1 MKKAPDAS
9 DRVWLKR
16 FFRLSRPMRAYFRP
30 RFFGMDNIDP
40 DKPSLF
46 VGNHPLF
53 ALDYPLMAAELY
65 EKKGIVLH
73 PLGDHWHFRIPIW
86 RFFMSRIGT
95 VDGTPENCSRLMD
108 AGEHIVVFPG
118 GAREAFK
125 RKREAHKLIWKN
137 RTGFARL
144 AIKHGFRII
153 PFASKG
159 ADHVYSILL
168 DGRDVMASPL
178 GRFLNRTG
186 IAPLIRNGEMIP
198 PLVRG
203 VGPTLLPRPERF
215 FFAFGEPIET
225 RRFQGAYQDRQAL
238 LALRR
243 EVEES
248 LKTQI
253 GILLYVLGQDRDDGY
268 LRRLLNRL

>member
-1 MKKAPDAS
+1 MENQHEFDPGT
-9 DRVWLKR
+9 LEL
-16 FFRLSRPMRAYFRP
+16 FFKLIAPMRAYFRP

-40 DKPSLF
+40 AKPSLF

-53 ALDYPLMAAELY
+53 AVDYPLMAAELY

-73 PLGDHWHFRIPIW
+73 PLGDHWHFKIPIW
-86 RFFMSRIGT
+86 KTLIRSIGA

-118 GAREAFK
+118 GARETFK
-125 RKREAHKLIWKN
+125 RKSEAHQLIWKQ
-137 RTGFARL
+137 RTGFARM
-144 AIKHGFRII
+144 AIKHGFQIV
-153 PFASKG
+153 PFANKG
-159 ADHVYSILL
+159 ADNVYDILL

-178 GRFLNRTG
+178 GR
-186 IAPLIRNGEMIP
+186 LIESLGLKEVLRNGEMIP
-198 PLVRG
+198 PIVRG
-203 VGPTLLPRPERF
+203 VGPTLFPRPERF
-215 FFAFGEPIET
+215 FFAFGEPIDT
-225 RRFQGAYQDRQAL
+225 GRFQGRYEDRETL

-253 GILLYVLGQDRDDGY
+253 GILLFVLDQDRDESY
-268 LRRLLNRL
+268 LRRLLKRL